1 MKTRAFALLLAALP
15 ASLLAQNQDY
25 CLTVEAQA
33 IDGIEGM
40 TTYRF
45 YVDAVNPTD
54 FVGAVYGDA
63 MSPLA
68 IRTSNGFYNDEFG
81 GTSSSEINPAIF
93 SAMPSAEYDSWFTIG
108 SESIPTPP
116 AMAVTAIESPNQSW
130 ISHFAAGAPESGTDV
145 VMDDAIGGI
154 WFLMAGASN
163 GLPDATNQRVLVSQV
178 TVPTADDLWGTL
190 NFQVFVE
197 GDPLAMET
205 RTCSFNGAGTFCPGE
220 QVGVVEAEEADW
232 NVFPTATSG
241 VVNLSG
247 WGASADLMVV
257 NASGQILRTLA
268 ATFRPTVD
276 LTGLP
281 TGWYSLVATDGT
293 RHSTRR
299 LFITE

>member
-1 MKTRAFALLLAALP
+1 MKIRAFALLLAALP

-25 CLTVEAQA
+25 CLTVEAHA

-40 TTYRF
+40 TTYRL

-63 MSPLA
+63 TSPLA

-81 GTSSSEINPAIF
+81 GSSSSEINPAIF
-93 SAMPSAEYDSWFTIG
+93 TAMPSAEYASWFTIG

-116 AMAVTAIESPNQSW
+116 AMAVTAIESPTQAW
-130 ISHFAAGAPESGTDV
+130 ISHFAAVTPESGTDV
-145 VMDDAIGGI
+145 LMDDAIGGI
-154 WFLMAGASN
+154 WFLMAGAAN

-220 QVGVVEAEEADW
+220 QVAVSEAADPEW
-232 NVFPTATSG
+232 NAFPTATSG
-241 VVNLSG
+241 VVNVTG
-247 WGASADLMVV
+247 WAASAELTVV
-257 NASGQILRTLA
+257 NASGQIARTLP
-268 ATFRPTVD
+268 ATHRSTVD
-276 LTGLP
+276 LSGLP
-281 TGWYSLVATDGT
+281 TGWYSLVATD
-293 RHSTRR
+293 SNRR
-299 LFITE
+299 SVRRVFIAE

>member
-15 ASLLAQNQDY
+15 ASLLAQNFDY
-25 CLTVEAQA
+25 CLTVEAHA

-81 GTSSSEINPAIF
+81 GTSSSEINSAIF
-93 SAMPSAEYDSWFTIG
+93 SAVPSAEYDSWFTIG

-116 AMAVTAIESPNQSW
+116 AMAVTAIESPTQAW
-130 ISHFAAGAPESGTDV
+130 VSHFAADAPESGTDV
-145 VMDDAIGGI
+145 LMDDAIGGI
-154 WFLMAGASN
+154 WFLMTGASN
-163 GLPDATNQRVLVSQV
+163 GLPDATNLRVLVLQV

-220 QVGVVEAEEADW
+220 QVGVAEATEAEW
-232 NVFPTATSG
+232 NAFPTATAD
-241 VVNLSG
+241 VVNLTG
-247 WGASADLMVV
+247 WAASADLAVV
-257 NASGQILRTLA
+257 NASGQIVLNFPASSRNTL
-268 ATFRPTVD
+268 D
-276 LTGLP
+276 LSGLP
-281 TGWYSLVATDGT
+281 TGWYHLVATDAA
-293 RHSTRR
+293 RRSTRR
-299 LFITE
+299 VFITE

>member
-1 MKTRAFALLLAALP
+1 MKIRPFALLLAALP
-15 ASLLAQNQDY
+15 ASLLAQNLDY
-25 CLTVEAQA
+25 CLTVEAHA
-33 IDGIEGM
+33 IDGIDGM

-81 GTSSSEINPAIF
+81 GSSTAEINPAIF
-93 SAMPSAEYDSWFTIG
+93 SAMPSAEFDSWFTIG
-108 SESIPTPP
+108 SESIPVPP
-116 AMAVTAIESPNQSW
+116 AMAVTAIESPTQSW
-130 ISHFAAGAPESGTDV
+130 VSHFAAGAAESGTDV

-154 WFLMAGASN
+154 WFLMNGAVN
-163 GLPDATNQRVLVSQV
+163 GLPDATNLRVLVMQV

-197 GDPLAMET
+197 GDPSAMET

-220 QVGVVEAEEADW
+220 QVSVAEAADAPW

-241 VVNLSG
+241 AVTLTGWAASAEFVVVNS
-247 WGASADLMVV
+247 
-257 NASGQILRTLA
+257 SGQIVRTVPAALRNTL
-268 ATFRPTVD
+268 D
-276 LTGLP
+276 LSGLP
-281 TGWYSLVATDGT
+281 TGWYSLVATDGA
-293 RHSTRR
+293 RRSTRR